1 MEDNAGMG
9 RRGLLG
15 AAAAAA
21 AATVG
26 LGCAP
31 EATAARADLP
41 AGAARGP
48 SAAGPRP
55 LYLGTYTS
63 VSGGGKGVA
72 LATYEPATGAITST
86 GVVTGV
92 ADPSFVALGPS
103 AATLYAVNERSPGTV
118 TAIALHGG
126 TGGAPKVLGT
136 RPTGGDGP
144 CHLSVHPSG
153 RYLLSANYDSGS
165 VAVHPIG
172 QDGKLGAR
180 TALVR
185 HSSPAPGPG
194 QDGAH
199 AHEILTSPDGRFV
212 IAVDLGNDT
221 VYTYRLDEAAGTL
234 KQVSY
239 AALRPGAG
247 PRSLTFHPGGKFA
260 YVANELDNTVVVCG
274 YNATTG
280 KLSPGAPQSTGTGSV
295 KSYPAQLLVSADGA
309 FAYLANRG
317 HNSITRYAVESAGAT
332 LRLLDTVPVG
342 GDFPRHIALDPTG
355 RLLFA
360 ANQNSNT
367 VTVLNVD
374 PATGKLTSAGRPFA
388 APGAVCVLPAP

>member
-1 MEDNAGMG
+1 MEVNAGMG
-9 RRGLLG
+9 RRGLL

-21 AATVG
+21 AATAG

-31 EATAARADLP
+31 GATARTELP
-41 AGAARGP
+41 APKAQKP
-48 SAAGPRP
+48 SAAGTKP
-55 LYLGTYTS
+55 LYLGVYTS

-72 LATYEPATGAITST
+72 LTAYEPSTGAITST

-92 ADPSFVALGPS
+92 ADPSFLAFGPS
-103 AATLYAVNERSPGTV
+103 TGTLYTVNERSPGAV
-118 TAIALHGG
+118 TAIALRGG
-126 TGGAPKVLGT
+126 SNGAPKVLGS

-144 CHLSVHPSG
+144 CHLSVHPGS

-180 TALVR
+180 TALLR
-185 HSSPAPGPG
+185 HSSPPPGPG
-194 QDGAH
+194 QDGPH
-199 AHEILTSPDGRFV
+199 AHQIITSPDGRFV
-212 IAVDLGNDT
+212 LAVDLGNDT
-221 VYTYRLDEAAGTL
+221 VYTYQLDETAGTL
-234 KQVSY
+234 HQVSF

-247 PRSLTFHPGGKFA
+247 PRSLTFHPGGTFA
-260 YVANELDNTVVVCG
+260 YLANELDNTVVVCA
-274 YNATTG
+274 YNAATG
-280 KLSPGAPQSTGTGSV
+280 KLTPGAPQSTGTGSV
-295 KSYPAQLLVSADGA
+295 KSYPAQLLVTADGA

-317 HNSITRYAVESAGAT
+317 HNSITRYAVESVGAT

-342 GDFPRHIALDPTG
+342 GDFPRHIAFDPTG

-360 ANQNSNT
+360 ANQKSNT

-374 PATGKLTSAGRPFA
+374 TKTGKLTLAGKPFA
-388 APGAVCVLPAP
+388 APGVVCVLPSL

>member
-1 MEDNAGMG
+1 MEINAGMG

-21 AATVG
+21 ATVG

-31 EATAARADLP
+31 GTARADLP
-41 AGAARGP
+41 AGKAEKP
-48 SAAGPRP
+48 SATGTRP

-63 VSGGGKGVA
+63 VSGGGKGVT
-72 LATYEPATGAITST
+72 LATYDPATGVIAST

-92 ADPSFVALGPS
+92 ADPSFLAFGPS
-103 AATLYAVNERSPGTV
+103 ADTLYTVNEHASGAV
-118 TAIALHGG
+118 TAISLHGG
-126 TGGAPKVLGT
+126 SGGAPKVLGS

-144 CHLSVHPSG
+144 CHLSVHPGG

-180 TALVR
+180 TGLVR
-185 HSSPAPGPG
+185 HSSPPPGPG
-194 QDGAH
+194 QDGPH
-199 AHEILTSPDGRFV
+199 AHEIITTPDGRFV
-212 IAVDLGNDT
+212 LAVDLGNDT
-221 VYTYRLDEAAGTL
+221 VYTYRLDQTAGTL
-234 KQVSY
+234 HQVSF

-247 PRSLTFHPGGKFA
+247 PRSLTFHPGGRFA
-260 YVANELDNTVVVCG
+260 YLANELDNTVVVCA
-274 YNATTG
+274 YDPATG
-280 KLSPGAPQSTGTGSV
+280 KLTPGTPQPTGTGSV

-317 HNSITRYAVESAGAT
+317 HNSITRYAVESGGAA

-342 GDFPRHIALDPTG
+342 GNFPRHIAFDPTG

-360 ANQNSNT
+360 ANQKSAT
-367 VTVLNVD
+367 VTVLSVNGR
-374 PATGKLTSAGRPFA
+374 TGRLTLLGRPFA
-388 APGAVCVLPAP
+388 APGVVCVLPSP